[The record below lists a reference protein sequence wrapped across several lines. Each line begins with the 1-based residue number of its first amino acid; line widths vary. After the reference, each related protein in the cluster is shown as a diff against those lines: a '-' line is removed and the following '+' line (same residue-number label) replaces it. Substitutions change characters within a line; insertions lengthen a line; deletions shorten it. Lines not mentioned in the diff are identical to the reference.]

1 MHFLQRFTFPGKETD
16 KKKPQ
21 KNPKTNNH
29 TLQMKDLKAIKLCIW
44 TNIRWAW
51 AGATSRSGIPSL
63 PGGRCS
69 FLLQDAL
76 SLYAAV

>member
-51 AGATSRSGIPSL
+51 
-63 PGGRCS
+63 
-69 FLLQDAL
+69 
-76 SLYAAV
+76 